1 MPADKL
7 GQYIRSDLFLE
18 RVNEA
23 VAEAVRELEENGI
36 RPVYITRQHQ
46 DPSHTNKSAGKEQ
59 Q

>member
-7 GQYIRSDLFLE
+7 GQYIRSDLFLK
-18 RVNEA
+18 RVNE
-23 VAEAVRELEENGI
+23 VIAEAVRELEANGI
-36 RPVYITRQHQ
+36 KPVYITRQHP

>member
-7 GQYIRSDLFLE
+7 GQYIRSDLFLK

-23 VAEAVRELEENGI
+23 VAEAVRELEANGI
-36 RPVYITRQHQ
+36 KPVYITRQRQ
-46 DPSHTNKSAGKEQ
+46 GPPPTNKSAGKEQ

>member
-7 GQYIRSDLFLE
+7 GQYIRSDLFLK

-23 VAEAVRELEENGI
+23 IAEAVRALEANGI
-36 RPVYITRQHQ
+36 KPVYISRQQ
-46 DPSHTNKSAGKEQ
+46 RGSSHTNKSAGKEQ